1 MIYRSIIFHG
11 FFISGDAVA
20 LQTFDSK
27 NTDNAAAPGRVAAEE
42 KTP

>member
-1 MIYRSIIFHG
+1 MIYKPIIIHG
-11 FFISGDAVA
+11 FFNSGGAVA

-27 NTDNAAAPGRVAAEE
+27 SADSAAAPGRVAAEE